1 MKYALVTGCSR
12 GIGRAIAL
20 RLAATGLPVII
31 NYLHNEAAA
40 LTVLE
45 EIERAGGRAEL
56 MCCDVA
62 DPVAVEDAIERWE
75 NAHPDDFVGV
85 LVNNAGIR
93 RDNLLIF
100 MQNEEWH
107 RVTDTR

>member
-1 MKYALVTGCSR
+1 MYTTKR
-12 GIGRAIAL
+12 
-20 RLAATGLPVII
+20 LPVQ
-31 NYLHNEAAA
+31 
-40 LTVLE
+40 VLE

-62 DPVAVEDAIERWE
+62 DPAAVEDALERWE

-107 RVTDTR
+107 R